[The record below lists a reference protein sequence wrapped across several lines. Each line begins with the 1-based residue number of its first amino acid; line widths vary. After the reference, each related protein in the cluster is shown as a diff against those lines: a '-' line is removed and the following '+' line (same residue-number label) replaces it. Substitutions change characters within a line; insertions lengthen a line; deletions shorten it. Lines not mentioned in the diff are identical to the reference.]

1 MGREQQILVSLLA
14 SIVNCWEQV
23 MVLSVS
29 SIEEFKPSSSNQ
41 IRWYLEGCFH
51 WMTRLIWKT
60 FRHWTGVD
68 HGFFLAFFGSAFQF
82 LKRKINIHCESFPTL
97 WAWSTENQ
105 YGYQSKS
112 QYTIFSSILHDNN
125 SIARLIGS
133 SSVVSQCWNK
143 WTVYLSGIKGRKH
156 GPISRRS
163 WSNKWIIS
171 RSRDGDRCIEY
182 I

>member
-1 MGREQQILVSLLA
+1 MNLSHLLLIRSVGIWKAA
-14 SIVNCWEQV
+14 SIGWPGSFEKHLGTEQV
-23 MVLSVS
+23 LTMAS
-29 SIEEFKPSSSNQ
+29 
-41 IRWYLEGCFH
+41 
-51 WMTRLIWKT
+51 
-60 FRHWTGVD
+60 
-68 HGFFLAFFGSAFQF
+68 FLAFFGSVFQF

-125 SIARLIGS
+125 SIACLIGS
-133 SSVVSQCWNK
+133 PSVVSQCWNK

-171 RSRDGDRCIEY
+171 RMRIDALNIFRIRL
-182 I
+182 